1 MKIPVLKKNKI
12 AVLCILIILGII
24 SCFMTYGIFFPSI
37 NQTSGNSS
45 SNETSIVR
53 DQKVTD
59 VLYEIQEWNTNYPQ
73 WMVLVHLTYDD
84 LSEFPDLE
92 KAMNGVDTNPH
103 AWQNNRRVAAW
114 FDGNESDFL
123 RFHDTLCKNKTP
135 AECFPNTPIYEYH
148 GKYYTISYNEIGY
161 HNLPGC
167 ERGNNNCTP
176 L

>member
-1 MKIPVLKKNKI
+1 MKIPSMDTIKNVVI
-12 AVLCILIILGII
+12 CILIILGII
-24 SCFMTYGIFFPSI
+24 SCLIIFEFVFPNI
-37 NQTSGNSS
+37 RPHSGNCS
-45 SNETSIVR
+45 SNEMSIVR

-59 VLYEIQEWNTNYPQ
+59 VHYEIQEWNTNYPQ

-103 AWQNNRRVAAW
+103 AWQNNHRVAAW

-123 RFHDTLCKNKTP
+123 RFHDALCKNKTP

-148 GKYYTISYNEIGY
+148 GQYYTISYNEIGY

-167 ERGNNNCTP
+167 ERGNYNCTP